1 MVNCILKINKDHFFV
16 FEEFMK
22 NEILFSKGKVS
33 SDLERGTRGKTYSAV
48 IMVAP
53 LKTGL

>member
-48 IMVAP
+48 IMAAP